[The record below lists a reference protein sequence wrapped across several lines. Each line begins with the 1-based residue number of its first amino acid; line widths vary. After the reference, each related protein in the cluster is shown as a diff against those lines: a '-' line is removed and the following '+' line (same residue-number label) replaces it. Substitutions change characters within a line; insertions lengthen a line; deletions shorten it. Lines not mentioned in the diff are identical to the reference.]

1 MPPGAIKK
9 SESNFSHDH
18 LQIKWTAPT
27 NTFVTKYEVTINGS
41 AQETGNNSPLINFN
55 KELIPG
61 KYYAVSIVTISGTTN
76 KKRSSPL
83 QDEIRTTPTSKQL
96 KLVFLNMSSCIAIKI
111 RML

>member
-9 SESNFSHDH
+9 NESNFAHDH

-76 KKRSSPL
+76 EKRSSSHET
-83 QDEIRTTPTSKQL
+83 EIRTTPTSKRL
-96 KLVFLNMSSCIAIKI
+96 KLFLHCNEY
-111 RML
+111 